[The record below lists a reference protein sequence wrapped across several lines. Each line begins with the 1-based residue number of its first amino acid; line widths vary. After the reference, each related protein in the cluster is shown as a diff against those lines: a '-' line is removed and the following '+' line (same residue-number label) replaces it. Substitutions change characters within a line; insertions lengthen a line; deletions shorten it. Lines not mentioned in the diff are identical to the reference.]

1 MWLARKSN
9 RASFGARRRN
19 ASLGGSQ
26 RQQAIGQVLGLPT
39 TMTFFSLLAVLITSA
54 TVVVYGQP
62 IWDPVVLTGKFSSPV
77 VIVFAL
83 FTLAVAT
90 LSVNVAANVVSPSY
104 DFSNAFPKLIDFR
117 TGGIITGVLG
127 ILIQP
132 WRLLANPHLYIF
144 TWLDFYGG
152 CLGAIAGVLVADYW
166 LLRRT
171 ELALGDL
178 YRVDGAYRYAGGWNW
193 RGVASV
199 LLGMLLAVGGAHSA
213 PNQGPFPGGGLIP
226 FLRPLYSYSW
236 VVGLLSAIVAY
247 YVLSVLFP
255 ARGRV
260 TRPGTTA
267 VTS

>member
-1 MWLARKSN
+1 M
-9 RASFGARRRN
+9 
-19 ASLGGSQ
+19 
-26 RQQAIGQVLGLPT
+26 
-39 TMTFFSLLAVLITSA
+39 
-54 TVVVYGQP
+54 
-62 IWDPVVLTGKFSSPV
+62 
-77 VIVFAL
+77 
-83 FTLAVAT
+83 
-90 LSVNVAANVVSPSY
+90 
-104 DFSNAFPKLIDFR
+104 
-117 TGGIITGVLG
+117 LG

-178 YRVDGAYRYAGGWNW
+178 YRVDGAYRYASGWNW